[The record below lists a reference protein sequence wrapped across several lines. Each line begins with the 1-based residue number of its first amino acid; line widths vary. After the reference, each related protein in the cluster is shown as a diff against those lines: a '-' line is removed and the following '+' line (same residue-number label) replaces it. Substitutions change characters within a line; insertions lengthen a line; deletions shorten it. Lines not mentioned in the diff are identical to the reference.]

1 MTLDEIIVERQKV
14 EFEVQKL
21 ITAFNIKLENEMVF
35 IREINI
41 IQGMHHTTK
50 HISISLGVK

>member
-1 MTLDEIIVERQKV
+1 MTLEEIIAEKLKV
-14 EFEVQKL
+14 ESEVQKI
-21 ITAFNIKLENEMVF
+21 ITGFNIKLENEKVF